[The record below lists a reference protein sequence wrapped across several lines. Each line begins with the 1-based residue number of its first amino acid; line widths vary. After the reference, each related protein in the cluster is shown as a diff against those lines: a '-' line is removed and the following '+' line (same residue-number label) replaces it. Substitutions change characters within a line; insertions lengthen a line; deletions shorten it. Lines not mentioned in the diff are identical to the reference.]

1 MRQFFLVANLEKENT
16 ETMAKQISAY
26 LQERGA
32 VCTLCPQGRQ
42 SDMLAYKYTD
52 ARLVPEGTEAV
63 LVLGGDG
70 TLIQAARDLAAK
82 NLPLL
87 GINMGNL
94 GYLTQGGPEEV
105 WEMLDALLADRFWI
119 EKRMLLSG
127 TAKNKTEIA
136 LNDIVLARGGSLRM
150 LRFQIFVNGEMLS
163 EYKADGMIVA
173 TPTGSTAYNLSAGGP
188 IVDPRADLILLTP
201 ICAHTLNTRS
211 IVLSAADTVQIVMQ
225 GREQEKQAAI
235 FDGDTE
241 IVLDVGDCIEIK
253 KAEIT
258 VQMLKLKRT
267 SFVETLRE
275 KMASQTT

>member
-16 ETMAKQISAY
+16 ETMAKQIRAY
-26 LQERGA
+26 LKERGA
-32 VCTLCPQGRQ
+32 VCTLCPQVRQ
-42 SDMLAYKYTD
+42 SDGLAYKYTD

-70 TLIQAARDLAAK
+70 TLIQAARDLAVK

-87 GINMGNL
+87 GINMGTL

-105 WEMLDALLADRFWI
+105 WEMLDALLANHFWI
-119 EKRMLLSG
+119 EERMLLSG
-127 TAKNKTEIA
+127 TAKNRTEIA

-241 IVLDVGDCIEIK
+241 IVLNAGDCIEIK
-253 KAEIT
+253 KAEST
-258 VQMLKLKRT
+258 VQMLKLRRT
-267 SFVETLRE
+267 SFVERLRE